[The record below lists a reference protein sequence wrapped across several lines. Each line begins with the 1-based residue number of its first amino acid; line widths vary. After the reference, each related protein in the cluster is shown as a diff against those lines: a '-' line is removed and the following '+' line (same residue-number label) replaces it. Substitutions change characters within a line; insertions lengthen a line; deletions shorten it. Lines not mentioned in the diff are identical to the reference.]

1 MMDAENNPDTINS
14 DDRISE
20 IAALIL
26 QAILRLRS
34 AQDTR
39 NACEKTYQRMI

>member
-1 MMDAENNPDTINS
+1 MMDAETNPDTLSS

-39 NACEKTYQRMI
+39 DACEKTYRRMM

>member
-1 MMDAENNPDTINS
+1 MMDAEINLDTISS
-14 DDRISE
+14 DERISE

-34 AQDTR
+34 AQGTR
-39 NACEKTYQRMI
+39 DACRKHISV

>member
-1 MMDAENNPDTINS
+1 MMDTETNPDTLSS
-14 DDRISE
+14 DERISE

-39 NACEKTYQRMI
+39 DACEKTYQRMM